1 MNDRE
6 KFPLLMED
14 GNIIF
19 SEEEFDKYKIIKNY
33 IEEEDKNCSSLSSS
47 ENNFYGGYGIN
58 LI

>member
-19 SEEEFDKYKIIKNY
+19 NEEEFDKYKIIKNY
-33 IEEEDKNCSSLSSS
+33 IEEENKNYSSLSSS
-47 ENNFYGGYGIN
+47 DNNFYGGYGIN